1 MTPALR
7 IEEVHSTILQRC
19 VICCEG
25 EKKYLEIKCLMNVFF
40 SRQGHQMEQR
50 KSRKLEY
57 LSGER
62 RKNIFLT
69 NPVEHICHFPLHPC
83 DCDVILMNR
92 DGFCLLKLVLL
103 LHWWKF
109 SGMQPA
115 MQKKTVIRWV
125 AHTYL
130 CTSDKKTKTKFYQ
143 KLFKFKVF
151 MIMMM
156 NWDYNQNQIPTN
168 STGTNMKS

>member
-1 MTPALR
+1 M
-7 IEEVHSTILQRC
+7 S
-19 VICCEG
+19 
-25 EKKYLEIKCLMNVFF
+25 VFF

-50 KSRKLEY
+50 KSRKWEY

-103 LHWWKF
+103 LH
-109 SGMQPA
+109 
-115 MQKKTVIRWV
+115 
-125 AHTYL
+125 
-130 CTSDKKTKTKFYQ
+130 
-143 KLFKFKVF
+143 
-151 MIMMM
+151 
-156 NWDYNQNQIPTN
+156 
-168 STGTNMKS
+168 